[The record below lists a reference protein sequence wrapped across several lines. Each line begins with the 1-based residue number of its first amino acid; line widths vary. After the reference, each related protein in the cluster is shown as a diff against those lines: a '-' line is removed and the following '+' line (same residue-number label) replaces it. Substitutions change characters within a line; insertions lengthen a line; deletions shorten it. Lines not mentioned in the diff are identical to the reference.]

1 MLNHFRPTYRRI
13 PSIRHDI
20 DCVLFRKWLQNA
32 LSTLL
37 TTPVQWSRSSTC
49 CRCSLMETWWNR
61 VIGYIR
67 VAIWPAVHTAVGAR
81 RGVVDNAPSIRMR
94 SRQRISWVTDRSTSP
109 RRIVRDASKNN
120 IRPIAETEDVLV
132 VIYIGVWSQSDDHWS
147 LLQTWIGHKPID
159 ISIIISSSS
168 YLFTTPK
175 ANTKY
180 WN

>member
-37 TTPVQWSRSSTC
+37 TTPVQWSRSST
-49 CRCSLMETWWNR
+49 
-61 VIGYIR
+61 
-67 VAIWPAVHTAVGAR
+67 

-180 WN
+180 